1 MNIDTIC
8 ALLVPLLSFFS
19 VSGSLGIQHVG
30 KQFIKKLGKEIQ
42 LPESS
47 FSATSPLSPAPGLH
61 TNALLVQG
69 SWHSNNQ
76 HQSFVKAILGILEN
90 LNGVLQWTLFD
101 LIYNSH
107 QLDDPLFK
115 WNWRAHAAVAGAV
128 WQHFVGHSPKA
139 PCGCDSDLQTRHDM
153 LDGKKH
159 A

>member
-69 SWHSNNQ
+69 S
-76 HQSFVKAILGILEN
+76 
-90 LNGVLQWTLFD
+90 
-101 LIYNSH
+101 
-107 QLDDPLFK
+107 
-115 WNWRAHAAVAGAV
+115 
-128 WQHFVGHSPKA
+128 
-139 PCGCDSDLQTRHDM
+139 
-153 LDGKKH
+153 
-159 A
+159 